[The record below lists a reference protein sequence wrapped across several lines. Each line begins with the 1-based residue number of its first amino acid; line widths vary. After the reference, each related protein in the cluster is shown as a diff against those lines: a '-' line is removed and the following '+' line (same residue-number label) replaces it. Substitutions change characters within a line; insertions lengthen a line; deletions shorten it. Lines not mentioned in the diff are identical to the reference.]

1 MKKIQLNR
9 LLLVAFLLG
18 VVPALAQESENTG
31 AYPFRSRDNYDESRF
46 GSYTVTIKT
55 TRGEKALRVSF
66 AKLRVVAGKGPATIK
81 LPERGLVLL
90 QPTAGAAQMQIGR
103 EKFAA
108 LEGEWLRLPLP
119 TTLIVS
125 TDDDSILMDALL
137 IEE

>member
-1 MKKIQLNR
+1 MKKIQLHLSLFAV
-9 LLLVAFLLG
+9 LLLG
-18 VVPALAQESENTG
+18 IVPALAQEPENT
-31 AYPFRSRDNYDESRF
+31 AIYPFRSQDGYDESRF
-46 GSYTVTIKT
+46 GSYTVMIQTA
-55 TRGEKALRVSF
+55 RGEKALRVSF
-66 AKLRVVAGKGPATIK
+66 AKLRVVAGKGLATIR

-90 QPTAGAAQMQIGR
+90 QPTAGAAQVQIGR

-119 TTLIVS
+119 TTLVVS